1 MYPTGGSME
10 GGGMNFQDKKCNK
23 TTHKHDERE
32 RITPKIS
39 KRVVC
44 SQRVHIKKLPLRI
57 YSYLSYVREILKL
70 VWTVCI
76 NYKVDIF
83 LPCRCF
89 NELK

>member
-1 MYPTGGSME
+1 MRVRGGWE
-10 GGGMNFQDKKCNK
+10 MNLQKKCNK
-23 TTHKHDERE
+23 TTHKQNERDG
-32 RITPKIS
+32 ITPKTS

-57 YSYLSYVREILKL
+57 YSYLSYLREILKL